1 MELKVVKA
9 SVEKGEGLGW
19 GKSLLVP
26 SIQEIL
32 KNDSQ
37 SVPERYIQ
45 EPKDRPLISQNLFDS
60 LQVPVIDFS
69 MLAQKDANEIRKL
82 DLACKEW
89 GFFQI
94 INHGVREEIMVNM
107 KAAMAAFFELP
118 FQEKS
123 KCAKGANEIQGYGQN
138 FVVSEKQ
145 KLDWCDMMF
154 LKTFPHETRNFKF
167 WPLTLPGFKEA
178 VEEYSTEIR
187 KVSNK
192 IDANLSVLM
201 GMDKNGL
208 KRKLGE
214 FQQGIRMNYYP
225 TCSRPDLVLGISPH
239 SDGSLFTLLLQD
251 DEINGLQIKHKEV
264 WIDAKPIPNS
274 LVVNIG
280 DAIEIL
286 SNGMYKSIEHR
297 AISNEKKPRMS
308 IATFVMPGD
317 EVQIGPLDSM
327 VNEKHLPR
335 SYRNIK
341 YIDYIRQKFAM
352 KMQGK
357 AHTPIVKL

>member
-1 MELKVVKA
+1 MELIVVKA
-9 SVEKGEGLGW
+9 RVEKGEGLGW

-123 KCAKGANEIQGYGQN
+123 KCAKAANEIQG
-138 FVVSEKQ
+138 
-145 KLDWCDMMF
+145 
-154 LKTFPHETRNFKF
+154 
-167 WPLTLPGFKEA
+167 EA

-201 GMDKNGL
+201 GMDENGL

-357 AHTPIVKL
+357 AHTAIVKL